1 MYLPNL
7 VEHGGLYRWLRTGV
21 ATFVTY
27 EEQSMTRTRLLAA
40 TSAVALLSVGTTPV
54 AAQQSAADSIALEEI
69 VVTARRMEENLMTVP
84 IAVTAFSS
92 KDIDAANI
100 KQLSDVV
107 QMTPSFNYTPQAG
120 GSGRNER
127 GSSSLVFRG
136 LFLTNQAVGIIGGG
150 QLFIDGSPV
159 VGAQPP
165 AIADVERIE
174 VLKGPQAVY
183 FGRSTFLG
191 AINYVTKDPSD
202 EFKGRLNAEMSS
214 FYSHDVSLTLE
225 GPLVEDRVG
234 VRVTAHQFH
243 KGGAFVN
250 ATNPGGQKFQEQ
262 NTKSLSGSLVAT
274 PTDNL
279 KIKTYVRVFED
290 NDGPPAQGAFKSTE
304 FTSRINRD
312 GSCTPFGAGAV
323 RGSAYGTA
331 AANSRASFGY
341 WCGAL
346 PSVKGNVRNLISGDY
361 DFSLPA
367 TFNALF
373 NPNPN
378 YIIFNPNFKTSGG
391 LKRHAIQADLKFDY
405 ETASG
410 YVFSGLSAYHRD
422 KAQVVLDLNYRDS
435 HTIANPLYT
444 PALAATR
451 VPWVQFM
458 QITQNLTKDF
468 SQELRLTSPQDQQL
482 RFTVGGNYFDAH
494 TPGGT
499 VYGNSANGPNFSA
512 AITQQ
517 DSTTPAVFAAVY
529 YDFMPELT
537 LTVEGRYQWDKIKQ
551 LPKIGT
557 DGNPVAAATQTLARN
572 LLNETYKSFSP
583 RVSLDYKYAD
593 NSTVYALFSR
603 GYRPGG
609 FNAALITS
617 TQATLDALRAVVPTA
632 GIAYL
637 QEKLD
642 NYEAGIK
649 STFLDG
655 RARSTLTVYY
665 DEWLN
670 GQVANSI
677 PVSLPPAVPG
687 GPPLTNLIGLTTNTG
702 LVALEGIEWEGQF
715 QVTEE
720 FRLSGTFGLNDSK
733 IKTYGSCADCANVYG
748 TPGAATGAATGVIG
762 RRLPITPKYMW
773 SVAADYETELTDR
786 FQGFARIDYSHRGK
800 RFTDFAAAAWIPSY
814 DNVNARIGI
823 RDDDMSIEAFVTNL
837 TQNRVMRSTATAAG
851 VDLFTFPAGLGPFK
865 NEIRWAP
872 ADPRAF
878 GIRAGYNF

>member
-1 MYLPNL
+1 M
-7 VEHGGLYRWLRTGV
+7 HKAKLR
-21 ATFVTY
+21 VT
-27 EEQSMTRTRLLAA
+27 A
-40 TSAVALLSVGTTPV
+40 SAVALVSGMIS
-54 AAQQSAADSIALEEI
+54 AAHAQQTAQSGLALEEI
-69 VVTARRMEENLMTVP
+69 VVTARRVEENLMTVP
-84 IAVTAFSS
+84 VAITAFSS
-92 KDIDAANI
+92 RDIEAANI
-100 KQLSDVV
+100 KQLGDVIL
-107 QMTPSFNYTPQAG
+107 MTPSFNYTAMAG

-136 LFLTNQAVGIIGGG
+136 LFLTNQATGIIGGG
-150 QLFIDGSPV
+150 SMFIDGTPV

-165 AIADVERIE
+165 AISDVERIE
-174 VLKGPQAVY
+174 VLKGPQSVY

-191 AINYVTKDPSD
+191 AINYVTKDPSE
-202 EFKGRLNAEMSS
+202 EFAGRLNAEMSS
-214 FYSHDVSLTLE
+214 FNSHDVSLTLE
-225 GPLVEDRVG
+225 GPLVEDRLG
-234 VRVTAHQFH
+234 ARVTVRQFH
-243 KGGAFVN
+243 KGGTYVN
-250 ATNPGGQKFQEQ
+250 ATNSGGQKFQEQ
-262 NTKSLSGSLVAT
+262 NTKSISGSIVAT
-274 PTDNL
+274 PSDSL
-279 KIKTYVRVFED
+279 KIKTYVNVFED

-304 FTSRINRD
+304 FTGRVLAD
-312 GSCTPFGAGAV
+312 GTCQPFSATAPS
-323 RGSAYGTA
+323 GSAYTTAPGITA

-341 WCGAL
+341 MCGEL
-346 PSVKGNVRNLISGDY
+346 PKVKGNVLNLISGDY

-367 TFNALF
+367 TRNALF

-391 LKRHAIQADLKFDY
+391 LKRQAIQADLRFDY
-405 ETASG
+405 ETTSG

-435 HTIANPLYT
+435 HTLPNPLYT

-451 VPWVQFM
+451 LPWIQFM
-458 QITQNLTKDF
+458 QVTQNLTRDV
-468 SQELRLTSPQDQQL
+468 SQELRLTSPQDQSF
-482 RFTVGGNYFDAH
+482 RWTVGGNYFDAH

-517 DSTTPAVFAAVY
+517 DATTPAVFGAVY
-529 YDFMPELT
+529 YDFTPELT

-557 DGNPVAAATQTLARN
+557 DGNPVSAATQTLAQS
-572 LLNETYKSFSP
+572 LLKETYKSFSP
-583 RVSLDYKYAD
+583 RVSLDYEYAD
-593 NSTVYALFSR
+593 NSTIYALFSR

-649 STFLDG
+649 SSFLDG
-655 RARSTLTVYY
+655 RARTTVTVYY
-665 DEWLN
+665 DRWKN

-677 PVSLPPAVPG
+677 PVSFTPVG
-687 GPPLTNLIGLTTNTG
+687 GAAPVTNLIGLTTNSG
-702 LVALEGIEWEGQF
+702 LVALKGLELEGQF

-720 FRLSGTFGLNDSK
+720 FRVSGTFGLNDSE

-748 TPGAATGAATGVIG
+748 TPSAATGAATGVIG
-762 RRLPITPKYMW
+762 RRLPITPKYTW
-773 SVAADYETELTDR
+773 SVALDYETELTDR
-786 FQGFARIDYSHRGK
+786 FMGFARVDVAYRGK
-800 RFTDFAAAAWIPSY
+800 RYTDFANAAWIGGY
-814 DNVNARIGI
+814 ENVNARIGI
-823 RDDDMSIEAFVTNL
+823 RDDNLSIEAFITNL
-837 TQNRVMRSTATAAG
+837 TQNRVMLSTATAAG

-865 NEIRWAP
+865 NEIRWSP
-872 ADPRAF
+872 PEPRRF
-878 GIRAGYNF
+878 GIRAGYTF